1 MPCWN
6 GLSADQ
12 QRRLIEWGNLPLGFV
27 PSGPCTSGAEVA
39 IETEHDKAPGP
50 RFYCRACAIEYLT
63 AHDVATPEMESALER
78 IDPLHLPPNTGVG
91 K

>member
-1 MPCWN
+1 
-6 GLSADQ
+6 
-12 QRRLIEWGNLPLGFV
+12 LGFV

-63 AHDVATPEMESALER
+63 AHDVETPETDSALER
-78 IDPLHLPPNTGVG
+78 IDPCTFPLTRG
-91 K
+91 